1 MYSSFSKLYI
11 VFILLIIFIFSFFI
25 ILFNP
30 NYQENLNEFYWPL
43 PGNKNITSYFGKRIS
58 PTSGASTYHSGID
71 IAAKEGTLICA
82 CFPGTVTFT
91 GFSGAGGYTITI
103 KNENYTASYCHVSP
117 NYLFKVGDYITSQ
130 SIIANVGPK
139 NISGVIN
146 NPYKDNFGNPT
157 NGATTGCHLHLT
169 IKKDGK
175 AIDPLSL
182 FFK

>member
-1 MYSSFSKLYI
+1 MYNPFFKIYI
-11 VFILLIIFIFSFFI
+11 PLTILIILILSFFI

-43 PGNKNITSYFGKRIS
+43 PENKNITSYFGKRIS

-71 IAAKEGTLICA
+71 IAAKEGTPIYS

-130 SIIANVGPK
+130 SIVAHVGPK
-139 NISGVIN
+139 NVFGIIN
-146 NPYKDNFGNPT
+146 NPYKDASGNPT

-169 IKKDGK
+169 IKKGGK
-175 AIDPLSL
+175 PIDPLSL